1 MDKNLLDLWQSFSS
15 GNIKIKD
22 LADFLNLSTKQTVR
36 YLHKWMDEGWLIFT
50 SGKGRGNTS
59 SLQWIKNIEQIY
71 ESQVIEIMDQQ
82 PVEKS
87 SKYLLYNWSPNS
99 KLRLMTK
106 FHSKFGYIHNSDD
119 KLIIPKRNPF
129 LTTHPLEAADV
140 HSAHIVANVF
150 NRLVYMD
157 EKGNIFPEIA
167 HSWDLTPS
175 KLRLYLKKSIKFH
188 DGSILTA
195 ADVKLCLSKLRN
207 HNYYKDLWAPIEKID
222 IVSPLVIDIHYPD
235 GCSYCLQMLCM
246 INTSIYKENNGL
258 IVGTGGFYIGE
269 NNQEKTSLIAFH
281 DHFQERPLLDT
292 VEFIQVPLEFDTIYQ
307 SSKHHENNSTFQV
320 EKNSGF
326 GVIIMN
332 AWRNSAIQRRDVRNY
347 LHYIIAN
354 NINHIHEY
362 DSQKKPNTKNCL
374 KDIDHQID
382 IPKRKRPK
390 FKEPLIIKATQYTE
404 KTTQWLMDVLEKENI
419 PFLVKWVPFEKYL
432 RDEKLNEQVDFFI
445 HGEVFEMNQEISFY
459 YFLTTRYSPL
469 AKIVKTN
476 KLLKKYLAT
485 YKHTPFEEWA
495 LLNKNLEKELIDSS
509 IMIPIYYDKRQIPF
523 SSDLTNIKMKYFG
536 YVDFSQLWVKPLI

>member
-15 GNIKIKD
+15 GHIKIKD
-22 LADFLNLSTKQTVR
+22 LADFLSLSTKQTVR
-36 YLHKWMDEGWLIFT
+36 YLHKWMDEGWLIFN
-50 SGKGRGNTS
+50 SGKGRGHTS
-59 SLQWIKNIEQIY
+59 SLQWLKNIEQIY
-71 ESQVIEIMDQQ
+71 ESQVMEIMDQQ

-119 KLIIPKRNPF
+119 KLIIPRRKPF

-167 HSWDLTPS
+167 HSWDLTQS

-195 ADVKLCLSKLRN
+195 TDVKLCLSKLRS
-207 HNYYKDLWAPIEKID
+207 HKYYKDLWAPIEKID
-222 IVSPLVIDIHYPD
+222 IVSPLIIDIHYPD

-246 INTSIYKENNGL
+246 INTSIYKENNGV

-269 NNQEKTSLIAFH
+269 NNQEKTSLIAFN
-281 DHFQERPLLDT
+281 DYFQERPLLDT

-307 SSKHHENNSTFQV
+307 SSKRNENTSTFQV
-320 EKNSGF
+320 ERNSGF

-332 AWRNSAIQRRDVRNY
+332 AWRNSPIQRIDVRNY
-347 LHYIIAN
+347 LHYIITK

-362 DSQKKPNTKNCL
+362 DFNKIPNPTSCL
-374 KDIDHQID
+374 KEIDHQID
-382 IPKRKRPK
+382 MRQKSRPS

-404 KTTQWLMDVLEKENI
+404 KLTKWLMNVLEKENI
-419 PFLVKWVPFEKYL
+419 PFLVKWVPFESYL
-432 RDEKLNEQVDFFI
+432 RDEKLNEQVDLFI

-459 YFLTTRYSPL
+459 YFLTARYSPL

-476 KLLKKYLAT
+476 ETIKKHLDRYKLT
-485 YKHTPFEEWA
+485 HFEKWPS
-495 LLNKNLEKELIDSS
+495 LNKDLEKELIESS
-509 IMIPIYYDKRQIPF
+509 IMIPLYYDKCQIPF
-523 SSDLTNIKMKYFG
+523 SSDLTNIRMKYFG
-536 YVDFSQLWVKPLI
+536 YVDFSQLWVRPLI

>member
-1 MDKNLLDLWQSFSS
+1 MDKTLLNLWQSFSS
-15 GNIKIKD
+15 GNIKIQD

-36 YLHKWMDEGWLIFT
+36 YLHKWVDEGWLTFIP
-50 SGKGRGNTS
+50 GKGRGKPS
-59 SLQWIKNIEQIY
+59 SLQWLKNVEQIY
-71 ESQVIEIMDQQ
+71 ESQVMEIMDQQ

-119 KLIIPKRNPF
+119 KLIIPRRKPL

-175 KLRLYLKKSIKFH
+175 TLRLYLKKSIKFH

-195 ADVKLCLSKLRN
+195 SDVKLCLSKLRS
-207 HNYYKDLWAPIEKID
+207 HTYYKDLWAPIEKIEV
-222 IVSPLVIDIHYPD
+222 VSPLIIDIHYPK

-246 INTSIYKENNGL
+246 INTSIYKENNGQ
-258 IVGTGGFYIGE
+258 IIGSGGFYIGE
-269 NNQEKTSLIAFH
+269 NSLEKTSLIAFH
-281 DHFQERPLLDT
+281 DYFQERPLLDT

-307 SSKHHENNSTFQV
+307 SSNHHKCNSTFQV
-320 EKNSGF
+320 ERNSGF

-332 AWRNSAIQRRDVRNY
+332 AWRDSSIQHIDVRNY
-347 LHYIIAN
+347 LHSIIAN

-362 DSQKKPNTKNCL
+362 DSQKIPNIKSCL
-374 KDIDHQID
+374 KGIDHQIN
-382 IPKRKRPK
+382 IPKRKRPE

-404 KTTQWLMDVLEKENI
+404 ATTKWLMNILEKENI
-419 PFLVKWVPFEKYL
+419 PFQVKWVPFENYL
-432 RDEKLNEQVDFFI
+432 RDEKLNEQVDLFI

-459 YFLTTRYSPL
+459 YFLTARYSPL
-469 AKIVKTN
+469 AKVLKTN
-476 KLLKKYLAT
+476 KSLRNQLSK
-485 YKHTPFEEWA
+485 YKHTHFEEWP
-495 LLNKNLEKELIDSS
+495 LLNKNLEKELIESS
-509 IMIPIYYDKRQIPF
+509 IMIPLYYETRQIPF

-536 YVDFSQLWVKPLI
+536 YVDFSQLWIRPLI